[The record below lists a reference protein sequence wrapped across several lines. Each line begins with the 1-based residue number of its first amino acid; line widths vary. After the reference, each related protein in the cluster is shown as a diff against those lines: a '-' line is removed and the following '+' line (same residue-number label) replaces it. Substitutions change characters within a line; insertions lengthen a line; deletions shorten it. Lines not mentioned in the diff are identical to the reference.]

1 MKDNTL
7 AASGWMLGHVFAFG
21 ISAGLIKGLS
31 GVIPVPEQVFLRSA
45 TAAII
50 MFAAV
55 RMAGTPLA
63 PKIWRLLVFRGVVG
77 FAGLALMYLSLS
89 MLPLTIAM
97 LLTWTTPV
105 FVAIISRVV
114 LKEHLP
120 MKAVGCMFACF
131 FGLALTISAP
141 TDMSTITPVGVL
153 VGIAAALCAGAA
165 FVAVRAAT
173 VAVGPNLIVLYFAG
187 LSMLLSA
194 PLAMLDLIIPDG
206 IHAVGLVGLCL
217 LSVVSDAC
225 KTRAYKH
232 AAAGVVSTMA
242 LFSVSVSAVLGW
254 LLFEEQLSSIQWAG
268 VAILTGAITIL
279 SISGKKEASPSSP
292 SAQRAS

>member
-1 MKDNTL
+1 
-7 AASGWMLGHVFAFG
+7 MLGHVLAFG
-21 ISAGLIKGLS
+21 LSAGLIKGLS
-31 GVIPVPEQVFLRSA
+31 GAIPVSEQVFLRSA

-50 MFAAV
+50 MFFAV
-55 RMAGTPLA
+55 RMVGTPLV
-63 PKIWRLLVFRGVVG
+63 PPIWRLLVFRGVVG

-105 FVAIISRVV
+105 FVAIISRIF

-120 MKAVGCMFACF
+120 LKAVACMIACF
-131 FGLALTISAP
+131 AGLSLTITAP
-141 TDMSTITPVGVL
+141 SGAPSDLGTITSAGVL
-153 VGIAAALCAGAA
+153 VGVVAALCAGTA

-173 VAVGPNLIVLYFAG
+173 ISVGPDLIVLYFAG
-187 LSMLLSA
+187 LSMILSA
-194 PLAMLDLIIPDG
+194 PIAMGELVVPDG
-206 IHAVGLVGLCL
+206 AHAAGLLGLCL

-242 LFSVSVSAVLGW
+242 LFSVAVSAVLGW
-254 LLFEEQLSSIQWAG
+254 LLFDETLSAMQWTG
-268 VAILTGAITIL
+268 VAILTGAITVL
-279 SISGKKEASPSSP
+279 SASRKKPAPLPSP
-292 SAQRAS
+292 AVQRAG